1 VERHVP
7 AAAVAA
13 VGHHHAAVAIDL
25 PERTVTTTQLEAP
38 HDFTVQRRAAVVER
52 ESDVLDLML
61 PERTA
66 LKRLL
71 GDTTCYAL
79 KPAAA
84 SRLAQM
90 CGAVHDA
97 TWDNAGSKAKLDSNM
112 KLWRGYCDGLNT
124 PCWRPCEAG
133 LTMQEKEREA
143 ILAANFLPYALTV
156 MRGRRG
162 CAQAKPAS
170 AYKAYLGVRKAHSKR
185 TVELPSTKL
194 VWQMCKRLNA
204 KHLNEFGAQSLIV
217 KRKQPFTRE
226 ILHELLISTDKGA
239 LDLTV
244 PAVGVAFR
252 AFVATLRQTGMR
264 KSELALSAGA
274 TFTPALATRSH
285 LQWCLRGVI
294 YADPPADLLRH
305 PRNGDY
311 AILIPPPS
319 KADPYGEVWGALP
332 IYLHHSPTDPDAAF
346 NHLATLELTV
356 PAVGQQRRV
365 VPLISADNKRPLA
378 ASQLDSMLQLILRR
392 LIGKVNASKYSWH
405 SARIYL
411 ACSLLAA
418 GASHA
423 QIQALCRWQTEDSL
437 RVYARLNPSSYR
449 ELLSRAASAQVESV
463 SVGSLPPLSS
473 ELAIRQLL
481 GLSLVDALA
490 AGA

>member
-1 VERHVP
+1 
-7 AAAVAA
+7 
-13 VGHHHAAVAIDL
+13 
-25 PERTVTTTQLEAP
+25 
-38 HDFTVQRRAAVVER
+38 
-52 ESDVLDLML
+52 M
-61 PERTA
+61 
-66 LKRLL
+66 
-71 GDTTCYAL
+71 
-79 KPAAA
+79 
-84 SRLAQM
+84 
-90 CGAVHDA
+90 
-97 TWDNAGSKAKLDSNM
+97 
-112 KLWRGYCDGLNT
+112 
-124 PCWRPCEAG
+124 
-133 LTMQEKEREA
+133 
-143 ILAANFLPYALTV
+143 
-156 MRGRRG
+156 
-162 CAQAKPAS
+162 
-170 AYKAYLGVRKAHSKR
+170 
-185 TVELPSTKL
+185 
-194 VWQMCKRLNA
+194 
-204 KHLNEFGAQSLIV
+204 
-217 KRKQPFTRE
+217 
-226 ILHELLISTDKGA
+226 
-239 LDLTV
+239 
-244 PAVGVAFR
+244 
-252 AFVATLRQTGMR
+252 
-264 KSELALSAGA
+264 
-274 TFTPALATRSH
+274 
-285 LQWCLRGVI
+285 
-294 YADPPADLLRH
+294 
-305 PRNGDY
+305 
-311 AILIPPPS
+311 
-319 KADPYGEVWGALP
+319 WGALP